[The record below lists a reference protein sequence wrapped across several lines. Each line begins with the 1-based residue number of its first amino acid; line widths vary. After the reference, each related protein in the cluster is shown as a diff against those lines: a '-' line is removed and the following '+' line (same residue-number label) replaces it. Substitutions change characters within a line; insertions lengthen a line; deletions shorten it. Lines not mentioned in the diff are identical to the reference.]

1 MACAG
6 VTVLPGDI
14 LVGDDEGV
22 VVVPAELAEEVAA
35 DSARQELEEAF
46 ALERVD
52 AGESSIG
59 VFPLSKARRPEY
71 EAWLAER
78 ERRSR

>member
-1 MACAG
+1 
-6 VTVLPGDI
+6 
-14 LVGDDEGV
+14 
-22 VVVPAELAEEVAA
+22 VVVPAELVAEVAA

-59 VFPLSKARRPEY
+59 VFPLSKDRRAEF
-71 EAWLAER
+71 EAWLSAR
-78 ERRSR
+78 QR

>member
-1 MACAG
+1 
-6 VTVLPGDI
+6 VFPGDV

-22 VVVPAELAEEVAA
+22 VLVPPDLVVEVAA
-35 DSARQELEEAF
+35 DAARQELEEEF

-59 VFPLSKARRPEY
+59 VFPLAKDRRPEY
-71 EAWLAER
+71 EAWLA
-78 ERRSR
+78 RRSPST